1 MDNKTGKIKVI
12 NENGK
17 EEFVTGTKIPQT
29 NEGR

>member
-17 EEFVTGTKIPQT
+17 EEFVTGTKTPQI